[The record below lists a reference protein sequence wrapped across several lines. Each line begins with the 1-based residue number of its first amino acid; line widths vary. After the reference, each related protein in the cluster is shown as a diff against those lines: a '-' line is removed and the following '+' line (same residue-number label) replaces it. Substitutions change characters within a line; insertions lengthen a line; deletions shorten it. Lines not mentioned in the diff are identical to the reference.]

1 MVDLK
6 GENIYDKIREIFG
19 ESPGTLSILEE
30 KVDIDLQMEYFEYSK
45 AAKKNLDEKSILKE
59 MHELYN
65 PKWTVEQKKKLFV
78 RLASIENV
86 EAYRFIE
93 NYLNEGHE
101 EIRNWAILALQESRM
116 LLESKLLDENQVF
129 ISTGLGGKG
138 SKLRYFVVLIRRDE
152 GEFPEHQQKI
162 IRNEFEITLKKYNAE
177 VENLEYLGDYATMLV
192 VIPLRVPL
200 KDVFREAIQ
209 ECNQYGDFLKLNFI
223 VTNVREL
230 DQEEIK
236 DFLSRQEQTTQ
247 DNGQPGSPLLS

>member
-1 MVDLK
+1 ME
-6 GENIYDKIREIFG
+6 GENIYDKIKEIFG

-45 AAKKNLDEKSILKE
+45 TAKKNLDENTALRE
-59 MHELYN
+59 MHQLYN
-65 PKWTVEQKKKLFV
+65 PKWTIEQKKKLFV

-93 NYLNEGHE
+93 NYLKEGHE
-101 EIRNWAILALQESRM
+101 EIRDWAILALQESRM

-152 GEFPEHQQKI
+152 GEFQELQQKI
-162 IRNEFEITLKKYNAE
+162 IRNEFEMTLKKYNAE
-177 VENLEYLGDYATMLV
+177 IENLEYVGDYATMLV

-209 ECNQYGDFLKLNFI
+209 ECNHYGDFLKTNFI

-230 DQEEIK
+230 DKEEIK
-236 DFLSRQEQTTQ
+236 DFLSRQEQTNQ
-247 DNGQPGSPLLS
+247 REGQRNGPSFS

>member
-1 MVDLK
+1 MQ
-6 GENIYDKIREIFG
+6 GGNIYDKIQEIFG

-45 AAKKNLDEKSILKE
+45 SAKQNLSEEEVLKD
-59 MHELYN
+59 MQELYN
-65 PKWTVEQKKKLFV
+65 PDWTLEQKKVLFT

-93 NYLNEGHE
+93 RYLNEGHE

-138 SKLRYFVVLIRRDE
+138 SKLRYFVVLILKQQEEYTDV
-152 GEFPEHQQKI
+152 QQKI
-162 IRNEFEITLKKYNAE
+162 VRNEFEISLKKYNAE
-177 VENLEYLGDYATMLV
+177 IEKIDYQGTFATLLV
-192 VIPLRVPL
+192 IIPLRVSL
-200 KDVFREAIQ
+200 KELFRDAIR
-209 ECNQYGDFLKLNFI
+209 ECNQYGDFLKSNFI

-230 DQEEIK
+230 QLREIEDFLLKQEQANQQEENP
-236 DFLSRQEQTTQ
+236 E
-247 DNGQPGSPLLS
+247 

>member
-1 MVDLK
+1 LE
-6 GENIYDKIREIFG
+6 GENIYDKIKEIFG

-30 KVDIDLQMEYFEYSK
+30 KVDIDLQMEYFEYSRT
-45 AAKKNLDEKSILKE
+45 AKKNLDEKTVLRE
-59 MHELYN
+59 MHQLYN
-65 PKWTVEQKKKLFV
+65 PKWTIEQKKKLFV

-93 NYLNEGHE
+93 NYLREGHE
-101 EIRNWAILALQESRM
+101 EIRDWAILALQESRM

-152 GEFPEHQQKI
+152 GEFEELQQKI
-162 IRNEFEITLKKYNAE
+162 IRNEFEMTLKKYNAE
-177 VENLEYLGDYATMLV
+177 IENLEYVGDYATMLV

-209 ECNQYGDFLKLNFI
+209 ECNQYGDFLKTNFI

-236 DFLSRQEQTTQ
+236 DFLSRQEQTNQ
-247 DNGQPGSPLLS
+247 REGSRNGPSFS

>member
-1 MVDLK
+1 MVE
-6 GENIYDKIREIFG
+6 GENIYDKIQEIFG

-45 AAKKNLDEKSILKE
+45 TVKKGLDEEQVLRE

-65 PKWTVEQKKKLFV
+65 PEYTEEQKKKLFA

-86 EAYRFIE
+86 KAYRFIE
-93 NYLNEGHE
+93 KYLNDGHQ

-138 SKLRYFVVLIRRDE
+138 SKLRYFVVLIRKDE
-152 GEFPEHQQKI
+152 GDLTPLQQKI
-162 IRNEFEITLKKYNAE
+162 IRNEFEISLKKYKAE
-177 VENLEYLGDYATMLV
+177 IENLDFPGPYATLLV
-192 VIPLRVPL
+192 IIPLRVPL
-200 KDVFREAIQ
+200 KEVFREAIR
-209 ECNQYGDFLKLNFI
+209 ECNQYGDFLRSNFI

-230 DQEEIK
+230 NLVEIE
-236 DFLSRQEQTTQ
+236 DFLRNQEQANLRK
-247 DNGQPGSPLLS
+247 DGQTDR